1 MSFNFRTLTSSK
13 AALRSVA
20 LRGAGAA
27 AVSALVAAPAL
38 AAPQTGAEQLRLDA
52 PVAAQAQPQDIAQT
66 YVPLVGEVGT
76 GGFPQAKG
84 WYFTLGAGASAPN
97 NRTTRVGVGPEND
110 NNDLDIPADVN
121 YGGGFAL
128 DTGIGYDFGAIRT
141 ELTYSYNR
149 ASLNDLSLS
158 YNGNEF
164 NTSSVSGAVN
174 KNDVFASA
182 YVDFPFGRWSPYI
195 GGGIGYT
202 NLSTPSFTVENQ
214 RYGNLSHGSFGWQ
227 AKAGISYGL
236 SYNWDIYAEG
246 VYQGAAG
253 YETSSDVHFGQFNN
267 WGGKLGFRYRFAQ
280 PAVVVV
286 EPAPA
291 PAPAPYVEPAPM
303 PAPEPAPP
311 VRGLW

>member
-1 MSFNFRTLTSSK
+1 MSFNFRTAMSPK
-13 AALRSVA
+13 AALRSAA

-38 AAPQTGAEQLRLDA
+38 AAPQSGAEQLRLDA
-52 PVAAQAQPQDIAQT
+52 AKAAQAQPQEIAQT

-76 GGFPQAKG
+76 GGFPQANG
-84 WYFTLGAGASAPN
+84 WYFTLGAGASAPQD
-97 NRTTRVGVGPEND
+97 RST
-110 NNDLDIPADVN
+110 DVN
-121 YGGGFAL
+121 VGRDNIRIPVESSYGGGFAL

-149 ASLNDLSLS
+149 ASLNNLSAS
-158 YNGNEF
+158 YNGRDLSTDN
-164 NTSSVSGAVN
+164 VSGAIN

-195 GGGIGYT
+195 GGGIGYS
-202 NLSTPSFTVENQ
+202 NLSTPSFTIENQ
-214 RYGNLSHGSFGWQ
+214 RFGNLSYGGFGWQ
-227 AKAGISYGL
+227 AKAGISYAL

-246 VYQGAAG
+246 VYQGVSG
-253 YETSSDVHFGQFNN
+253 HDPNNDVHFGSFNN